1 MQEFWGK
8 PRILCE
14 APHVERIL
22 GLSQK
27 QTWDW
32 TRPGP
37 GPPGLAVGAGLA
49 GWRGGRRHG
58 RAAGRPQATLQAQPG
73 LLQGARCQRASGDRE
88 PAAQGHIVPP
98 YSLARGTA
106 DVSMSPGLSKDRSSS
121 EPHVI
126 SEAASELR
134 KVGGAPLV
142 SLPMSLGASCRGPG
156 PELGPGQ
163 LCPEAGPRCAVPASS
178 GLDAGGR

>member
-88 PAAQGHIVPP
+88 LAAQGHIVPP

-134 KVGGAPLV
+134 KVGGGSPCEPPHVVGGVL
-142 SLPMSLGASCRGPG
+142 
-156 PELGPGQ
+156 Q
-163 LCPEAGPRCAVPASS
+163 GPRSRTGSRTAVP
-178 GLDAGGR
+178 